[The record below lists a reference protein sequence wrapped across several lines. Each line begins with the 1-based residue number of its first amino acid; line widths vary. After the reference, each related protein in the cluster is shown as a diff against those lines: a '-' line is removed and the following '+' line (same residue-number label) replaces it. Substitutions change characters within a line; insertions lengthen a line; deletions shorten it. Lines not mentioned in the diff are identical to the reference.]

1 MSALSPRVF
10 VALTPENKQL
20 YDGTDTVMV
29 SDEYTELRDRPE
41 KLARRL
47 AWLFLERCD
56 GHLAD
61 HPGRDN
67 IRWRPLRPTP
77 ALSPTP
83 VLSE

>member
-1 MSALSPRVF
+1 MSPRVF